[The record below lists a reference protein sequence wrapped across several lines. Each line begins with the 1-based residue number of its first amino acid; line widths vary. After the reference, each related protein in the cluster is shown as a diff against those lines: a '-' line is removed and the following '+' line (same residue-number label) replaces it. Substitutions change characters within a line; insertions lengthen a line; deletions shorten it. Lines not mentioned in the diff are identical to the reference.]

1 MQQLLALDVALA
13 ALALIR
19 RMSGIQV
26 AHRALWVQAFQVV
39 YQMQLILIAVSV
51 LSVLYLMWT
60 LISVNAYRAMVAMQQ
75 IPMLVVVFVE
85 MAPLRARREI
95 PSVLHVLL
103 ELKLATQSQLPQAQT
118 PVFVEEML
126 R

>member
-13 ALALIR
+13 VLALIR

-26 AHRALWVQAFQVV
+26 AHHVLWVQAFRVV
-39 YQMQLILIAVSV
+39 YQMQLILIVASV
-51 LSVLYLMWT
+51 LSVLYSMWT
-60 LISVNAYRAMVAMQQ
+60 LISVNAYQAMVAMQR
-75 IPMLVVVFVE
+75 IAMLVVVFVE

-103 ELKLATQSQLPQAQT
+103 ELKSQTMRPRPQAQT

-126 R
+126 S

>member
-103 ELKLATQSQLPQAQT
+103 ELKSQAMRPLPQAQT